1 LDIAPVFT
9 FAKLTVREASR
20 RKLLIALAALTLLII
35 VGTSFL
41 MSRLWTVSGP
51 NGLPPTVVEVRL
63 IASQLLILIAF
74 MFAAVLALSSVM
86 VAAPSISAD
95 VESGLVLS
103 MLSRPVRR
111 ADLVIGKWLG
121 LAFLVVLYAVGAGSL
136 ELLGIYLTT
145 GYLPPHPVELLA
157 YISGEGLI
165 LLTLALL
172 LSTRLPGM
180 TGGIIGLVA
189 YFIAWVGGILGGVG
203 LAIGNDALRHTGTVI
218 ALLVP
223 TDQLWRGAVYSMEPA
238 SILAAA
244 RAAGR
249 LAAGN
254 PFLVSDPPA
263 VAFLAWTVIWVLGL
277 LALTVWSFRTREV

>member
-1 LDIAPVFT
+1 MDVAPILT
-9 FAKLTVREASR
+9 FAKLTIWEASR
-20 RKLLIALAALTLLII
+20 RKLLIALVLLTLAII

-41 MSRLWTVSGP
+41 MSRLWTVGGQ
-51 NGLPPTVVEVRL
+51 NGRPLSEVEVRL

-74 MFAAVLALSSVM
+74 MFSAVLALSSVM

-121 LAFLVVLYAVGAGSL
+121 LAVLVIAYAGGSGFL
-136 ELLGIYLTT
+136 ELLGISLTT
-145 GYLPPHPVELLA
+145 GYVPPHPVQLLA
-157 YISGEGLI
+157 YVAGEGLI

-189 YFIAWVGGILGGVG
+189 YFVAWVGGILGGVG
-203 LAIGNDALRHTGTVI
+203 IAIGNDALRHTGTVI
-218 ALLVP
+218 GLLIP

-249 LAAGN
+249 FNGGN

-263 VAFLAWTVIWVLGL
+263 FAFLAWTAVWILGL
-277 LALTVWSFRTREV
+277 LALTMWSFRKREV